1 MKSII
6 ESLREIPVI
15 NRGEYE
21 YLIHPITDGI
31 PLVKPSYLRDVV
43 VEICRIASLNEANKI
58 VTIEAMGLPIA
69 AALSLVTDLP
79 FVVVRKKSYGLEGE
93 VEVMQKTGYSEG
105 TLYINCIDKND
116 KVVIVDDIISTG
128 GTLISVIK
136 GIEKAG
142 AKILDIVCVFER
154 GEGKERVKKD
164 TGYDVKTLIKL
175 DVKDGKVRILE
186 TCR

>member
-1 MKSII
+1 MKSLI
-6 ESLREIPVI
+6 ESLKEIPVI
-15 NRGEYE
+15 RRGEYE

-31 PLVKPSYLRDVV
+31 PLVKPSYLREIV
-43 VEICRIASLNEANKI
+43 VEICRISNLHEANKI

-93 VEVMQKTGYSEG
+93 IEVKQRTGYSEG
-105 TLYINCIDKND
+105 TLFINCIEKGDKI
-116 KVVIVDDIISTG
+116 VIVDDIISTG

-142 AKILDIVCVFER
+142 AEILDIICVFER
-154 GEGKERVKKD
+154 GEGKKRVKEE

-175 DVKDGKVRILE
+175 DVKNGKVKVLE